1 MGLLEFRGRLELREP
16 KVHPDLL
23 DQLVTLDFLV
33 LRDNVV
39 MSAHLEQLVQQ
50 VALVI
55 RDQ

>member
-1 MGLLEFRGRLELREP
+1 VGLPESRGRLELREP